1 MGEAYIDG
9 WLSKPCCFVSHCS
22 VFSSF
27 LYLFLSFFESGNA
40 LDMETQAIS

>member
-1 MGEAYIDG
+1 MGGAYIDG

-22 VFSSF
+22 VFSF
-27 LYLFLSFFESGNA
+27 LYLFLFFFVSGNA